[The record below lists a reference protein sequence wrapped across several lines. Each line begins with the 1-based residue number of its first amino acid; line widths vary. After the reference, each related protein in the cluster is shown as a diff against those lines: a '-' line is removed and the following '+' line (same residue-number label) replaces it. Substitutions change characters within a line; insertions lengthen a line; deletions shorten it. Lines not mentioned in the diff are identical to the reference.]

1 MVNSKPCV
9 FANSNLFYISYSP
22 TINTVD
28 AYCLY
33 CRRLVHVLSTFIV
46 YIVDIYCLYCRNILS
61 LLFILSIHIV
71 FIVYVLFLLLILLN
85 RRSTGQPRNEIKSHI
100 LIFKPARLIVRLV
113 DKVNSLTVHF
123 LIEQTI

>member
-1 MVNSKPCV
+1 MVNFKPCV
-9 FANSNLFYISYSP
+9 FANSNLFFISYSL

-33 CRRLVHVLSTFIV
+33 CRRLTHVLSTFIV
-46 YIVDIYCLYCRNILS
+46 YIVDIYCLYCRNLLS

-71 FIVYVLFLLLILLN
+71 FIVYVLFLLFILFN

-113 DKVNSLTVHF
+113 DKVNSSTVRF
-123 LIEQTI
+123 LI